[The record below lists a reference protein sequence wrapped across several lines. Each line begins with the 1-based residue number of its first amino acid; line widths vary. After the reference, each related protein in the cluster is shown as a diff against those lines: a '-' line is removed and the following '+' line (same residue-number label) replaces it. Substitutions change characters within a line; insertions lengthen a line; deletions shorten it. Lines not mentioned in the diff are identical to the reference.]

1 MARVERTTELMR
13 ASERNEEGYSMEAF
27 SPTTPSQNSRHPV
40 ALRPLH
46 AFPRNLAHGIRRT
59 AYLFRPIGRLEL
71 AAQRSAET
79 DSCME
84 RTKEVDGGGER

>member
-1 MARVERTTELMR
+1 
-13 ASERNEEGYSMEAF
+13 MEAF

-79 DSCME
+79 DSWME